1 MPSTILGT
9 YPIIQSQL
17 STVDQYGI
25 RTRSWAFTV
34 KTTDADAYTPAK
46 DQPYLGPGVTVTS
59 AGAAPWVTNVD
70 SGNLPGDLTTISVQ
84 AVGLSSASVR
94 PVVRI
99 IPNCP
104 LIFGLSGVNDL
115 NLDSVQGAGYSSSGL
130 GVQVMLPTT
139 VAEEASVHTT
149 YHMKEI
155 PVSIRG
161 LALPRPSR
169 RRFNLSQGQ
178 IGAGALRVN
187 YLGFCCDEISSQRQG
202 NTILH
207 TLTFREKGR
216 ATLTGTDSQT
226 VLYSFLFN

>member
-1 MPSTILGT
+1 MPSSILGT

-17 STVDQYGI
+17 ATSDQYGI
-25 RTRSWAFTV
+25 RTRTWAFTV

-59 AGAAPWVTNVD
+59 AGSAPWVTSVE
-70 SGNLPGDLTTISVQ
+70 STNLPGDLTSLRVQ
-84 AVGLSSASVR
+84 AIGLAGTYVK

-99 IPNCP
+99 LPNCP

-115 NLDSVQGAGYSSSGL
+115 NLNAVQGAGYASSGL
-130 GVQVMLPTT
+130 GVQVMLATS

-155 PVSIRG
+155 PVSFRG
-161 LALPRPSR
+161 VTLPRPSR

-187 YLGFCCDEISSQRQG
+187 YLGFCCDEISSQQQG
-202 NTILH
+202 NSILH
-207 TLTFREKGR
+207 ALTFREKGN
-216 ATLTGTDSQT
+216 ATLTGTDSQI